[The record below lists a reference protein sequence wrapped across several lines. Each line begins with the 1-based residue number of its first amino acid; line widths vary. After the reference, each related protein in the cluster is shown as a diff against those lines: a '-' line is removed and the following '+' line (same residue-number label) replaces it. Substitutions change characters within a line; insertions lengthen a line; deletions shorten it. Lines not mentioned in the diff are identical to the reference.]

1 MGSSKWDYM
10 PPSMGY
16 KYAYPTYNSLITTH
30 EPPGRALAEAK
41 RVSKSWPERLL
52 CVGTAFEDLGL
63 ERRGFLLIMLGLGGD
78 IYYNHIK
85 PYSNY

>member
-1 MGSSKWDYM
+1 
-10 PPSMGY
+10 MGY

-63 ERRGFLLIMLGLGGD
+63 ERRGFLLIMLGLGG
-78 IYYNHIK
+78 IFTTIILNPILIIK
-85 PYSNY
+85 ATIVD